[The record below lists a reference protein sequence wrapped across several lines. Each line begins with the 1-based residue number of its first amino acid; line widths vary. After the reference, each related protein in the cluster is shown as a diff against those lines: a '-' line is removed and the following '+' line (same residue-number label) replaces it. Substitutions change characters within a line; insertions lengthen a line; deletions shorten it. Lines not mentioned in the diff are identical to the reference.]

1 MMTTNDG
8 QPAATPT
15 AILMSAADQP
25 DVDPCDVACEA
36 MPAMVIGDLTTI
48 DAAWLVDHT
57 AGCGSCAREL
67 DRFEHVSSALD
78 QLYRPRFE
86 ASPPPFEMRPPTRPR
101 SRPVRRAAHYTRVES
116 PVGPLLLAASADG
129 ICEIDF
135 AGGDDL
141 ADGRDPE
148 ARLRERLAA
157 RGFEPSPLLIGDAA
171 DPSVARATGELAEYF
186 AGRRDR
192 FDVAVDLSGLTPF
205 TQSVLEATARV
216 PFGRLDTYRGIA
228 TTVGNPAATR
238 AVGNALGRNPV
249 PVIVPCHRIVRSD
262 HSLGGYTGGLAIK
275 EHLLALEGVRLA

>member
-1 MMTTNDG
+1 MMTTSDG

-15 AILMSAADQP
+15 ADLMTAASRP
-25 DVDPCDVACEA
+25 GIDPCDVACEA
-36 MPAMVIGDLTTI
+36 MPAMVIGDLTPLDTE
-48 DAAWLVDHT
+48 WLVDHT
-57 AGCGSCAREL
+57 ADCRSCAHEL
-67 DRFEHVSSALD
+67 DRFEHVSGALD
-78 QLYRPRFE
+78 QLYRPVTE
-86 ASPPPFEMRPPTRPR
+86 MSPPLFEVRSATRRP
-101 SRPVRRAAHYTRVES
+101 SRPARRAAHYTRVES
-116 PVGPLLLAASADG
+116 PVGPLLVAASAEG

-141 ADGRDPE
+141 ANGRDPE
-148 ARLRERLAA
+148 SRLQARLAA
-157 RGFEPSPLLIGDAA
+157 RGFDSSPLSTGDAA
-171 DPSVARATGELAEYF
+171 DPSVARATGELKEYF

-205 TQSVLEATARV
+205 TRSVLEATARV

-228 TTVGNPAATR
+228 TMVGNPTATR

-275 EHLLALEGVRLA
+275 EHLLALEGVRLT

>member
-1 MMTTNDG
+1 MTTSDG

-15 AILMSAADQP
+15 TDLMTAAIQP
-25 DVDPCDVACEA
+25 GIDPCDVACEA
-36 MPAMVIGDLTTI
+36 MPAMVIGDLTPGETT
-48 DAAWLVDHT
+48 WLVDHT
-57 AGCGSCAREL
+57 AGCRSCAHEL
-67 DRFEHVSSALD
+67 DRFEHVSGALD
-78 QLYRPRFE
+78 RLYHPMT
-86 ASPPPFEMRPPTRPR
+86 APSPPPLEVGRVRRRR
-101 SRPVRRAAHYTRVES
+101 SRTGRRPAHYARVES

-141 ADGRDPE
+141 ANGRDPE
-148 ARLRERLAA
+148 SRLRERLAA
-157 RGFEPSPLLIGDAA
+157 RGFDPSPLSGGTT

-205 TQSVLEATARV
+205 AQSVLEATARV
-216 PFGRLDTYRGIA
+216 PYGRLDTYRGIA